1 MFDKNFFEKAFKIGE
16 RFAYNTEYGVGSADY
31 EVADNSISFIF
42 SITMKD
48 DNGKFYEEKRVVTFP
63 FDAFMETSI
72 EEIFK
77 RFNVVEKE
85 MEELS
90 RIRFEKEME
99 DCEED

>member
-1 MFDKNFFEKAFKIGE
+1 MFDKKFFEKAYKIGE
-16 RFAYNTEYGVGSADY
+16 RFAYNTEYGVGSSDY
-31 EVADNSISFIF
+31 EVSDNAISFIF

-48 DNGKFYEEKRVVTFP
+48 DNGSYYEEKRVVTFS

-99 DCEED
+99 DCEDD

>member
-1 MFDKNFFEKAFKIGE
+1 MFDKNFFEKAYKIGE
-16 RFAYNTEYGVGSADY
+16 RFAYNTEYGVGSTDY
-31 EVADNSISFIF
+31 EVAEDSISFIF

-48 DNGKFYEEKRVVTFP
+48 DNGSYYEEKRVLTFS

-77 RFNVVEKE
+77 RFNVFEKE

-99 DCEED
+99 DCEDD

>member
-1 MFDKNFFEKAFKIGE
+1 MFDKNFFEKAYKIGE
-16 RFAYNTEYGVGSADY
+16 RFAYNTEYGVGHTDY

-48 DNGKFYEEKRVVTFP
+48 DSGSYYEEKRVVTFS

-99 DCEED
+99 DCEDD

>member
-16 RFAYNTEYGVGSADY
+16 RFAFNSEYGVGSTKY
-31 EVADNSISFIF
+31 EINETSISFIF
-42 SITMKD
+42 SILMKD
-48 DNGKFYEEKRVVTFP
+48 DNGKFYEEKRIVTFS

-72 EEIFK
+72 EEIFD
-77 RFNVVEKE
+77 RFRPVERE

-99 DCEED
+99 DCEDD

>member
-16 RFAYNTEYGVGSADY
+16 RFAFHSEYGVGSTKY
-31 EVADNSISFIF
+31 EINETSISFIF
-42 SITMKD
+42 SILMKD
-48 DNGKFYEEKRVVTFP
+48 DNGKFYEEQRVVTFS

-85 MEELS
+85 IEELS

-99 DCEED
+99 DCEDD

>member
-1 MFDKNFFEKAFKIGE
+1 MFDKNFFEKAYKIGE
-16 RFAYNTEYGVGSADY
+16 RFAYNTEYGVGSTDY
-31 EVADNSISFIF
+31 EIGSDSISFIF

-48 DNGKFYEEKRVVTFP
+48 DNGSYYEEKRVVTFS

-85 MEELS
+85 IEELS

-99 DCEED
+99 DCEDD

>member
-1 MFDKNFFEKAFKIGE
+1 MFDKNFFEKAYKIGE
-16 RFAYNTEYGVGSADY
+16 RFAYNTEYGVGSTDY
-31 EVADNSISFIF
+31 EVSDNSISFIF
-42 SITMKD
+42 TITMKD
-48 DNGKFYEEKRVVTFP
+48 DNGSYYEEKRVVTFS

-85 MEELS
+85 MEELY

-99 DCEED
+99 DCEDD

>member
-1 MFDKNFFEKAFKIGE
+1 MFDKNFFEKAYKIGE
-16 RFAYNTEYGVGSADY
+16 RFAYNTEYGVGSTDY

-48 DNGKFYEEKRVVTFP
+48 DNGSYYEEKRVVTFS

-99 DCEED
+99 DCEDD

>member
-1 MFDKNFFEKAFKIGE
+1 MFDKNFFEKAYKIGE
-16 RFAYNTEYGVGSADY
+16 RFAYNTEYGVGSTEY

-42 SITMKD
+42 TITMKD
-48 DNGKFYEEKRVVTFP
+48 DNGSYYEEKRVVTFS

-99 DCEED
+99 DCEDD

>member
-1 MFDKNFFEKAFKIGE
+1 MFDKNFFEKAYKIGE
-16 RFAYNTEYGVGSADY
+16 RFAYNTEYGVGSTDY
-31 EVADNSISFIF
+31 EVSDNSISFIF

-48 DNGKFYEEKRVVTFP
+48 DNSSYYEEKRVVTFS

-99 DCEED
+99 DCEDD

>member
-16 RFAYNTEYGVGSADY
+16 RFAYNTEYGVGSTDY
-31 EVADNSISFIF
+31 EVSDNSISFIF
-42 SITMKD
+42 SILMKD
-48 DNGKFYEEKRVVTFP
+48 DNGKFYEEKRVVTFS

-85 MEELS
+85 LEELS

-99 DCEED
+99 DCEDD

>member
-16 RFAYNTEYGVGSADY
+16 RFAFNSEYGVGSTKY
-31 EVADNSISFIF
+31 EINETSISFIF
-42 SITMKD
+42 SILMKD
-48 DNGKFYEEKRVVTFP
+48 DNGKFYEEQRVVTFS

-72 EEIFK
+72 EEIFD
-77 RFNVVEKE
+77 RFRPVERE

-99 DCEED
+99 DCEDD

>member
-1 MFDKNFFEKAFKIGE
+1 MIDKNFFEKAFKIGE
-16 RFAYNTEYGVGSADY
+16 RFAYNTEYGVGSTDY

-42 SITMKD
+42 SILMKD
-48 DNGKFYEEKRVVTFP
+48 DNGKFYEEKRVVTFS

-99 DCEED
+99 DCEDD

>member
-1 MFDKNFFEKAFKIGE
+1 MFDKNFFEKAYKIGE
-16 RFAYNTEYGVGSADY
+16 RFAYNTEYGVGSTDY
-31 EVADNSISFIF
+31 EVSDNSISFIF
-42 SITMKD
+42 TITMKD
-48 DNGKFYEEKRVVTFP
+48 DNGSYYEEKRVVTFS
-63 FDAFMETSI
+63 FDAFMEFSI

-99 DCEED
+99 DCEDD